1 MTNNIKY
8 ITYVWYANAALSYN
22 EFLAHTSNPEGQLYD
37 CKEPGGFENPACKPY
52 TGVYI
57 MDSLG
62 FPFKSLW
69 EPTLIL
75 VAMIILFFFGAAILL
90 QFRPAQLSISQAHP
104 NGKDFSAGE
113 QTISQPHPVIR
124 GVNVALDNYHLAI
137 QKRSMLWRNSS
148 KICVL
153 KPITT
158 TFESGILNVIMGP
171 SGSGKTY
178 LLPFLN

>member
-1 MTNNIKY
+1 M
-8 ITYVWYANAALSYN
+8 WYANAALIYN

-57 MDSLG
+57 VNSLG
-62 FPFKSLW
+62 FPFNSLR
-69 EPTLIL
+69 EPTSIL

-90 QFRPAQLSISQAHP
+90 KFRRAQLSISQAHP

-113 QTISQPHPVIR
+113 QTISQAHADIR
-124 GVNVALDNYHLAI
+124 GVNVALDNYNLAI
-137 QKRSMLWRNSS
+137 RKRSMPWRNSS
-148 KICVL
+148 KVCVL

-158 TFESGILNVIMGP
+158 TFEPGILNVIMGP

-178 LLPFLN
+178 L